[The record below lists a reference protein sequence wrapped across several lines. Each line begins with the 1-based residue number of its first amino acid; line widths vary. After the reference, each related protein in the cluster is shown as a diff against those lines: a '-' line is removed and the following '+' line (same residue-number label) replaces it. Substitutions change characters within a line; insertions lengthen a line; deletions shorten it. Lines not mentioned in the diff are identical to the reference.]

1 MYKRLKKDTKWS
13 IIDLGKFKID
23 SIKSEVLQF
32 SEEWN
37 WFTTRQKTFYTHRDT
52 QMFPICLSDE
62 TNWDPRNDV
71 EVTQMN
77 RFKKEESNFEIDSIF
92 SKLKEYYSGEII
104 RCEVVKL
111 PARTSIR
118 THVDGGPLL
127 HYSRRVHIPIITNEN
142 VTFTVMSNTINMQ
155 EGTWYEINNQMT
167 HAANNNSDL
176 DRVHMIIDILPN
188 DMLQYTKI
196 GD

>member
-62 TNWDPRNDV
+62 TNWDPRNNV

-77 RFKKEESNFEIDSIF
+77 RFKNEESNFEIDAIF
-92 SKLKEYYSGEII
+92 TKLKEYYSGEII

-111 PARTSIR
+111 PARTNIR

-142 VTFTVMSNTINMQ
+142 VTFTVMRNTINME

-176 DRVHMIIDILPN
+176 DRVHIIIDILPN